1 MAVKLQTIKDIRT
14 YISSELSSLYTV
26 RETAAI
32 TNIVISHVLGV
43 DRVTLLA
50 SGNDMNLEGK
60 KAGRI
65 VQIIRSLKAGKPVQY
80 AVGETLFFN
89 CRIKVGPGVL
99 IPRPET
105 EELVDLVIR
114 ENPRFRGR
122 IIDIGTG
129 SGCIAIA
136 LAANLPQASITAVD
150 NSQRALRTATENA
163 GINRVNI
170 TFVRDDIMRADPEGY
185 EKAGI
190 IVSNPPYVTDSERK
204 LIKSNVIDHEP
215 RRALF
220 VPDTDPLKFYRAI
233 LEFAGKILKPG
244 GTVYFEIN
252 EAMGEKAYRLIS
264 SYGYG
269 GVTIIKDINGKD
281 RIAKGKKNDRSV

>member
-32 TNIVISHVLGV
+32 TNIIISHVLGM
-43 DRVTLLA
+43 DRVSQLA
-50 SGNDMNLEGK
+50 SGNDMQVEGK

-65 VQIIRSLKAGKPVQY
+65 MRICRSLKAGKPVQY

-89 CRIKVGPGVL
+89 CKIRVGPGVL

-114 ENPRFRGR
+114 ENPRFRGS
-122 IIDIGTG
+122 ILDIGTG

-136 LAANLPQASITAVD
+136 LASNLPEAAITALD
-150 NSQRALRTATENA
+150 ISQRALRAANENA
-163 GINRVNI
+163 GLNRVNI
-170 TFVRDDIMRADPEGY
+170 GFMRDDILRADPAGY
-185 EKAGI
+185 EQTDI
-190 IVSNPPYVTDSERK
+190 IVSNPPYVTNSERIM
-204 LIKSNVIDHEP
+204 IKSNVIDHEP

-220 VPDTDPLKFYRAI
+220 VPDSDPLKFYRAI
-233 LEFAGKILKPG
+233 LELAGKILKPG
-244 GTVYFEIN
+244 GKVYFEIN
-252 EAMGEKAYRLIS
+252 EARGEEVRLLIS
-264 SYGYG
+264 SYGYR
-269 GVTIIKDINGKD
+269 GVSVIKDINGKD
-281 RIAKGKKNDRSV
+281 RIARGIKK